1 MRLVPILPPHPYPP
15 GWNKESMARYEYLQL
30 LRAKEEQLKIEKE
43 IKKYKYLQL
52 LKAKE
57 ERLKIEEEI
66 KKLELKFNIPPLPPS
81 IPQIDPEDILDSDSN
96 ESLWKI
102 IKSLFKK

>member
-30 LRAKEEQLKIEKE
+30 LRAKEEQ
-43 IKKYKYLQL
+43 
-52 LKAKE
+52 
-57 ERLKIEEEI
+57 LKIEEEI